1 MTIKLTKKL
10 LSQKNPPTSI
20 ICSTDKFFTG
30 CIQECQNKG
39 LKIGKDISLVGY
51 NDQNH
56 YLSSLNLT
64 FISQPLSKMGEAA
77 VKMLKDIEN
86 GANPEDTS
94 KIIEPILNKGKSDG
108 KLSS

>member
-1 MTIKLTKKL
+1 
-10 LSQKNPPTSI
+10 
-20 ICSTDKFFTG
+20 
-30 CIQECQNKG
+30 
-39 LKIGKDISLVGY
+39 
-51 NDQNH
+51 
-56 YLSSLNLT
+56 
-64 FISQPLSKMGEAA
+64 MGEAA